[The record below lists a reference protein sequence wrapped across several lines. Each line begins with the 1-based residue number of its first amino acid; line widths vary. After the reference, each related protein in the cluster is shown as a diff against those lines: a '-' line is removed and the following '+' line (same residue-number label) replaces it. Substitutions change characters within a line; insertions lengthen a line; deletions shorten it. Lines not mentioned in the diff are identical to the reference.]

1 MSAKIQI
8 KGSTDLIELPR
19 GAVIPREGDILH
31 ITPRTSKEEKTYTVY
46 TVEHT
51 FDFNLAF
58 PIGQTLITLE
68 EVKQR
73 KSKAK
78 SEE

>member
-1 MSAKIQI
+1 MSAKLKI
-8 KGSTDLIELPR
+8 KGGTDLIELPR
-19 GAVIPREGDILH
+19 GAVIPRESDILH
-31 ITPRTSKEEKTYTVY
+31 VTARGSKEEKTYTVY

-51 FDFNLAF
+51 FDFNSSL

-68 EVKQR
+68 EVKPKR
-73 KSKAK
+73 KHK